1 MMNTANTIQYVDT
14 AKKLEQLCQRLE
26 SCSWLALDTEF
37 LREKTYY
44 PKFCLL
50 QIAVPGTVACIDP
63 LALESL
69 GPLFDLLYNPGIT
82 KVFHAGR
89 QDMEIFY
96 NLRGTL
102 PAPVFD
108 TQIAAPLLG
117 LPEQPGYGA
126 LVSELLKTNLSKAH
140 TRTDW
145 CHRPLSE
152 AQLRYA
158 ADDVIYLGR
167 IYQAMKKQLDALER
181 TQWLEEDFN
190 NLANPEMY
198 KNAPEEAWRKVRG
211 ANKLSGVQLAILQA
225 LAQWR
230 EQTAQTQDRPRN
242 WLLKDESLFDL
253 ARLKPETPDELEKIR
268 GLNDRTLKRFG
279 AQICK
284 LIGKAKHERPI
295 SPGEKDRPPRKSPE
309 QEAVLDLL
317 NAVVR
322 LRAVRNAINPAV
334 LASRKDLEMLLLKKP
349 ESKLFHGW
357 RYSMVGKELESIL
370 QGKRILALHDGELSV
385 RDSHPAPSTQ
395 RH

>member
-1 MMNTANTIQYVDT
+1 MNTLNNIQYIDNT
-14 AKKLEQLCQRLE
+14 QKLEYLCRHLE
-26 SCSWLALDTEF
+26 RSDWLAVDTEF

-50 QIAVPGTVACIDP
+50 QLAVPGTVACIDP
-63 LALESL
+63 LALHSL
-69 GPLFDLLYNPGIT
+69 DPLFDLIYDTAIT

-96 NLRGTL
+96 HLRGKL
-102 PAPVFD
+102 PSPVFD

-145 CHRPLSE
+145 CRRPLSE

-167 IYQAMKKQLDALER
+167 LYEEMKTRLDALER
-181 TQWLEEDFN
+181 TEWLEEDFA
-190 NLANPEMY
+190 NLTNPEMY
-198 KNAPEEAWRKVRG
+198 RNAPEDAWRKVRG
-211 ANKLSGVQLAILQA
+211 ANRLPGPQLAILQT
-225 LAQWR
+225 LAKWR
-230 EQTAQTQDRPRN
+230 EQTAQDEDRPRN

-253 ARLKPETPDELEKIR
+253 ARIKPEAPADLEKMR
-268 GLNDRTLKRFG
+268 GLNDRILKRFG
-279 AQICK
+279 AEICK
-284 LIGKAKHERPI
+284 LIREAKQQGPI
-295 SPGEKDRPPRKSPE
+295 SLQELNKPPRKSAD

-322 LRAVRNAINPAV
+322 LCAAQNAINPAV
-334 LASRKDLEMLLLKKP
+334 LASRKDLEMLLFKNP
-349 ESKLFHGW
+349 ESRLFHGW

-370 QGKRILALHDGELSV
+370 QGKRVLALSDGQLSI
-385 RDSHPAPSTQ
+385 RDEHSESGLRPD
-395 RH
+395 